1 MVVLQKKCVKFGSIL
16 NLQIIKIKHYEFYT
30 LFRDTTMFFSQTF
43 TLTMTT
49 QFFSY
54 YVSWLFFVV
63 PVGGKIT
70 QIEKQI
76 L

>member
-1 MVVLQKKCVKFGSIL
+1 
-16 NLQIIKIKHYEFYT
+16 
-30 LFRDTTMFFSQTF
+30 MFFSQTF